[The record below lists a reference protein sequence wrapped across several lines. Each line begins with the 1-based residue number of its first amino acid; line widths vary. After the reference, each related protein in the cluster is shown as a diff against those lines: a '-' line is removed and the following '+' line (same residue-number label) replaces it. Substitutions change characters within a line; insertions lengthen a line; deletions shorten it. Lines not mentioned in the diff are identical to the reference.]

1 MPTLE
6 AAAVRERLLVRGT
19 VQGVG
24 FRPFVYRLAQGLE
37 LAGWVENSAQGV
49 TIEIEGPEDRVAEFR
64 RRLVDDTPARAA
76 VEALEP
82 VRLGARGHQG
92 FAIRESDGRGERSA
106 LVLPDAATCPDCLR
120 ELFDPRDRRHRYPFT
135 NCTNCGPRYSIILDL
150 PYDRERTTMV
160 RFAMCGRCLS
170 EYRDP
175 EDRRFHAEPNA
186 CPECGPQLTLW
197 DARGR
202 GIARRDGALVAAAAA
217 LRAGMI
223 VAVKGLGG
231 FHLLVDARDE
241 RAVHELRARKHR
253 EAKPFAVLVAS
264 LAAARRYATLEP
276 EEEALLA
283 SHQAPIVLV
292 RRHGDEIAR
301 AVAPENPYLG
311 LLLAYTPLHH
321 LLLAEL
327 DFPVVATSG
336 NRSDEPIC
344 TDEREA
350 LERLGQIADLFL
362 IHDRPIARPVDDS
375 VTRLMGGREML
386 LRRARGY
393 APLPVAAAPSVR
405 PVLAVG
411 AHQKNT
417 VALSAGGRVFL
428 SPHVGDLETVE
439 AHAAFTQTTDALC
452 RLYDRRPELI
462 ACDAHPDYMSS
473 QWARSGCRPVLAV
486 QHHYAHVL
494 AGMADNELA
503 PPVLGVAWD
512 GSGYGPDGTIWG
524 GEFLR
529 VGRWSFD
536 RVARMKLFPLPG
548 GERAVCEPRRSALGA
563 LYALHGDGLF
573 DDEADPALGPFLAPE
588 RKLLRSMLRQGVN
601 CPLTSSVGRLFD
613 AVASL
618 AGLHAF
624 SQFEGQAAMALEF
637 AIGGESGSDAYPVAL
652 VCDGNG
658 FVLDWG
664 LALEEIRRE
673 VRSGVGSG
681 RIALCFHNT
690 LAEMIVAAAKRVG
703 ERRVV
708 LSGGCFQNRYLT
720 EQAIRRLRETGFE
733 PYWHRRIPP
742 NDGGIAV
749 GQALAAAGGA
759 AGD

>member
-1 MPTLE
+1 MQALE
-6 AAAVRERLLVRGT
+6 AAVRERLLVRGA

-64 RRLVDDTPARAA
+64 RRLVDDKPARAA

-82 VRLGARGHQG
+82 VRLGARGHEG
-92 FAIRESDGRGERSA
+92 FAIRESDGCGERSA
-106 LVLPDAATCPDCLR
+106 LVLPDVATCHDCLR
-120 ELFDPRDRRHRYPFT
+120 EILDSDDRRYRYPFT
-135 NCTNCGPRYSIILDL
+135 NCTNCGPRYSIIRDL
-150 PYDRERTTMV
+150 PYDRERTTMA
-160 RFAMCGRCLS
+160 RFALCSRCRE

-175 EDRRFHAEPNA
+175 EDRRFHAEPIA

-202 GIARRDGALVAAAAA
+202 DVVRRDGAILAAAAA
-217 LRAGMI
+217 LRDGLV

-231 FHLLVDARDE
+231 FHLLVDARRDS
-241 RAVHELRARKHR
+241 AVRRLRQRKGR
-253 EAKPFAVLVAS
+253 EAKPFAVMVPSLV
-264 LAAARRYATLEP
+264 AARRCATLEP
-276 EEEALLA
+276 QEEALLA

-292 RRHGDEIAR
+292 RRRGD
-301 AVAPENPYLG
+301 AVAPSVAPDNPYLG
-311 LLLAYTPLHH
+311 LLLPYTPLHH

-350 LERLGQIADLFL
+350 LERLRQIADLFL

-473 QWARSGCRPVLAV
+473 QWARSGGRPVLAV

-548 GERAVCEPRRSALGA
+548 GERAVREPRRSALGA
-563 LYALHGDGLF
+563 LYALHGDRLF
-573 DDEADPALGPFLAPE
+573 DDEADPVLAPFLESE

-613 AVASL
+613 AVAAL
-618 AGLHAF
+618 TGLRAV

-637 AIGGESGSDAYPVAL
+637 AIGDESGSGAYPFEL
-652 VCDGNG
+652 VREGSG

-664 LALEEIRRE
+664 PALEEVRRDD
-673 VRSGVGSG
+673 RSGVAQG
-681 RIALCFHNT
+681 RIALRFHNT
-690 LAEMIVAAAKRVG
+690 LAEMIVATAERAG

-720 EQAIRRLRETGFE
+720 ERAIRRLRKAGLE
-733 PYWHRRIPP
+733 PYWHQRIPP

-749 GQALAAAGGA
+749 GQALAAARGTV
-759 AGD
+759 GD